1 MFNIKEIGHLMAKDF
16 PEQIYLVDRLVP
28 DAGFTIFSGAPR
40 SYKTFVLLELA
51 RCVAS
56 GQPFLGHFNTQQA
69 NVLLIDE
76 ENGERLLQQRI
87 GLLGIGKD
95 LPIFYTPTMGFTLTD
110 ESVESAIKKCDEN
123 GIGLVIIDSLIRVH
137 GAEENSAKEMATVS
151 RQLRK
156 FTENGVAVIVTQ
168 HHRKQG
174 NFNGG
179 AGDAMRGSSEILAAA
194 DGHIGMSRKDK
205 FYIRFDQTKQ
215 RYAVELEPFEV
226 KVNANETNFS
236 FEFAGFLKAHADKD
250 EILREAVTTLLT
262 EHVQLRQKDLLEKL
276 DEQGVKTNEHTLR
289 RLLGRLEREGLITPP
304 TTGNGNTKLYSLKEL
319 QS

>member
-16 PEQIYLVDRLVP
+16 PEQMYLVDRLVP

-87 GLLGIGKD
+87 GLLGIDKD

-156 FTENGVAVIVTQ
+156 FTENGIAIIVTQ

-226 KVNANETNFS
+226 KVNANDATFA
-236 FEFAGFLKAHADKD
+236 FEFNGFLKAHADKD
-250 EILREAVTTLLT
+250 EILLEAVIALLS
-262 EHVQLRQKDLLEKL
+262 EHAQLRQKDLLAKL
-276 DEQGVKTNEHTLR
+276 TELNVKTNEHTLR
-289 RLLGRLEREGLITPP
+289 RLLSRWESEGYIAPP
-304 TTGNGNTKLYSLKEL
+304 ALGIGNTKLYSLKEV
-319 QS
+319 Q

>member
-1 MFNIKEIGHLMAKDF
+1 MFHIREIGHLMAKEF
-16 PEQIYLVDRLVP
+16 PEQMHLVDRLVP

-56 GQPFLGHFNTQQA
+56 GQPFLGHFSTQQA

-87 GLLGIGKD
+87 GLLGIDKD

-110 ESVESAIKKCDEN
+110 ESVESALRKCDEN
-123 GIGLVIIDSLIRVH
+123 NIGLVIIDSLIRVH

-156 FTENGVAVIVTQ
+156 FTEHGVAVIVTQ

-179 AGDAMRGSSEILAAA
+179 TGDAMRGSSEILAAA

-226 KVNANETNFS
+226 KVNADETNFS
-236 FEFAGFLKAHADKD
+236 FEFVGFLKAHADKD
-250 EILREAVTTLLT
+250 EILREAVVALLT
-262 EHVQLRQKDLLEKL
+262 EHTQLRQKDLLAKL
-276 DEQGVKTNEHTLR
+276 AELDVKTNEHTLR
-289 RLLGRLEREGLITPP
+289 RLLGRWESEELISPP
-304 TTGNGNTKLYSLKEL
+304 IVGSGNTKLYSLKGMQL
-319 QS
+319 